1 MCVRSFFSIFM
12 VMEKLR
18 ILIADDDEGVRSSLR
33 LLLHRSGYEVVTV
46 PDAAATMEVVRS
58 DTHVDL
64 ALIDMNFTRATSGD
78 EGLVLLRQ
86 IKIFRP
92 DLPVILM
99 TAWATIALAVK
110 GVQAGAVDFVSK
122 PWDNR
127 GLLQQIRSAIE
138 VYGVPHNVS
147 SDSIDSFDR
156 CGIIGESP
164 RMLEIIETLKKI
176 APTDAPVL
184 IMGENGTGK
193 ELIAQ
198 ALHKNSVRCD
208 RPFVKVNLGGMSS
221 TLFESEMFGHKKGA
235 FTGAVSDRPGRFAA
249 ADTGTI
255 FLDEIGDLDLASQV
269 KMLRVLQEHT
279 YERLGD
285 DRPRHVDVRVV
296 CATNA
301 DLPSMVAVR
310 TFREDLFY
318 RINLITIELPPL
330 RERRSDIPEL
340 VKFFVRQNADETGA
354 KISQFDDGAME
365 LLKKLPY
372 PGNIRELRNLVRKC
386 VLLIDK
392 EKITA
397 DDLLPVINPAGV
409 EAASVEATFLPDANA
424 LDNMQCAAIKSAL
437 QIHGGNL
444 SRVAASLGITRQ
456 TLYRRMEKYH
466 IDR

>member
-1 MCVRSFFSIFM
+1 
-12 VMEKLR
+12 MEKLR

-33 LLLHRSGYEVVTV
+33 LLLHRSGFETVMV
-46 PDAAATMEVVRS
+46 PDAAGAIDVVRS
-58 DTHVDL
+58 ETHLDL

-127 GLLQQIRSAIE
+127 GLLQQLRSAIE
-138 VYGVPHNVS
+138 VYGTRH
-147 SDSIDSFDR
+147 DADGDAGFDR
-156 CGIIGESP
+156 SGIIGESP
-164 RMLEIIETLKKI
+164 RMLEIIATLKKI
-176 APTDAPVL
+176 APTDASVL

-198 ALHKNSVRCD
+198 AVHRNSPRRD
-208 RPFVKVNLGGMSS
+208 RPFVKVNLGGMPS

-255 FLDEIGDLDLASQV
+255 FLDEIGDLDMASQV

-301 DLPSMVAVR
+301 DLPSMVADR
-310 TFREDLFY
+310 AFREDLFY

-330 RERRSDIPEL
+330 RERREDIPEL
-340 VKFFVRQNADETGA
+340 VRHFARQNADENGGKVA
-354 KISQFDDGAME
+354 HFDDGAMA
-365 LLKKLPY
+365 LLQKLPY
-372 PGNIRELRNLVRKC
+372 PGNIRELKNLVRKC
-386 VLLIDK
+386 VLLVGK
-392 EKITA
+392 ETISA
-397 DDLLPVINPAGV
+397 DDILPLIPPAGL
-409 EAASVEATFLPDANA
+409 EAASQESTFLPDANA
-424 LDNMQCAAIKSAL
+424 LDNVQCAAIKSAM
-437 QIHGGNL
+437 QVHGGNL

>member
-1 MCVRSFFSIFM
+1 
-12 VMEKLR
+12 MEKLR

-33 LLLHRSGYEVVTV
+33 LLLHRSGYETIMV
-46 PDAAATMEVVRS
+46 PDAAGAMDVVRS
-58 DTHVDL
+58 ETHLDL
-64 ALIDMNFTRATSGD
+64 ALIDMNFTRSTSGE

-127 GLLQQIRSAIE
+127 GLLQQLRSAIE
-138 VYGVPHNVS
+138 VYGTRH
-147 SDSIDSFDR
+147 DADGEGRFDR
-156 CGIIGESP
+156 SGIIGESP
-164 RMLEIIETLKKI
+164 RMLEIIATLKKI
-176 APTDAPVL
+176 APTDASVL

-198 ALHKNSVRCD
+198 AVHRNSPRRD
-208 RPFVKVNLGGMSS
+208 RPFVKVNLGGMPS

-255 FLDEIGDLDLASQV
+255 FLDEIGDLDMASQV

-301 DLPSMVAVR
+301 DLPSMVADR

-330 RERRSDIPEL
+330 RERREDIPEL
-340 VKFFVRQNADETGA
+340 VKYFARQNADENGGKVA
-354 KISQFDDGAME
+354 QFDDEAMA
-365 LLKKLPY
+365 LLQKLPY
-372 PGNIRELRNLVRKC
+372 PGNIRELKNLVRKC
-386 VLLIDK
+386 VLLVGKDTISV
-392 EKITA
+392 
-397 DDLLPVINPAGV
+397 DDLLPLIPPAGL
-409 EAASVEATFLPDANA
+409 EAASQESAFVPDAGT
-424 LDNMQCAAIKSAL
+424 LDNMQCAAIKSAM

>member
-1 MCVRSFFSIFM
+1 
-12 VMEKLR
+12 MERLR

-33 LLLHRSGYEVVTV
+33 LLLHRSGYETIMV
-46 PDAAATMEVVRS
+46 PDAAGAMEVVRNGALL
-58 DTHVDL
+58 DL
-64 ALIDMNFTRATSGD
+64 ALIDMNFSRATSGD

-92 DLPVILM
+92 ELPVLLM
-99 TAWATIALAVK
+99 TAWASIALAVK

-127 GLLQQIRSAIE
+127 GLLQQLRSAIE
-138 VYGVPHNVS
+138 VYGGRQGAA
-147 SDSIDSFDR
+147 DSIDGFDR
-156 CGIIGESP
+156 CGIIGDSP
-164 RMLEIIETLKKI
+164 RMLEIIDTLKKI
-176 APTDAPVL
+176 APTDASVL

-193 ELIAQ
+193 EMVAQ
-198 ALHKNSVRCD
+198 ALHRNSRRSG
-208 RPFVKVNLGGMSS
+208 RPFVKVNLGGMPS
-221 TLFESEMFGHKKGA
+221 TLFESEMFGYKRGA
-235 FTGAVSDRPGRFAA
+235 FTGAVADRPGRFAA

-255 FLDEIGDLDLASQV
+255 FLDEIGDLDMASQV

-285 DRPRHVDVRVV
+285 DCPRHVDVRVV

-301 DLPSMVAVR
+301 DLPSMVALR

-330 RERRSDIPEL
+330 RERRDDIPAL
-340 VKFFVRQNADETGA
+340 VRHFAGQCASAAGLKAIT
-354 KISQFDDGAME
+354 FDDSAME

-372 PGNIRELRNLVRKC
+372 PGNIRELKNLVEKC
-386 VLLIDK
+386 ALLVGKD
-392 EKITA
+392 TVA
-397 DDLLPVINPAGV
+397 SDDLLPYISGTALETASG
-409 EAASVEATFLPDANA
+409 EAAFLPDGGT
-424 LDNMQCAAIKSAL
+424 LDNVQCAAIKSAMK
-437 QIHGGNL
+437 IHGGNL